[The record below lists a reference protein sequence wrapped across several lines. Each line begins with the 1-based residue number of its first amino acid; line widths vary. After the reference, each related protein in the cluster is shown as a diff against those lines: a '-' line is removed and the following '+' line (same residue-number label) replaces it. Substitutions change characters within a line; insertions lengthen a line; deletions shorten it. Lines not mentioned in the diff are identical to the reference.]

1 MFKNTRKHLAVVDVA
16 PMFVGR
22 DIQPLFCKELATRP
36 ASISQIL
43 TSTQHKFTQLVA
55 LTMCTCYSTASP
67 LSPPGLNTTLVSPN
81 INIGTVTGS
90 SISHGAIVAWA
101 LGKDCCKMGN
111 LCSIQ
116 FGLADFDGVF
126 DFDGKFDFNGYGSP
140 LWVN

>member
-1 MFKNTRKHLAVVDVA
+1 
-16 PMFVGR
+16 
-22 DIQPLFCKELATRP
+22 
-36 ASISQIL
+36 
-43 TSTQHKFTQLVA
+43 
-55 LTMCTCYSTASP
+55 MCTFYSTASP
-67 LSPPGLNTTLVSPN
+67 LRPPGLNTTLVGPN

-101 LGKDCCKMGN
+101 LGEDCCKVTIVWINMGN

-126 DFDGKFDFNGYGSP
+126 DFDGKFDFDGYGSP